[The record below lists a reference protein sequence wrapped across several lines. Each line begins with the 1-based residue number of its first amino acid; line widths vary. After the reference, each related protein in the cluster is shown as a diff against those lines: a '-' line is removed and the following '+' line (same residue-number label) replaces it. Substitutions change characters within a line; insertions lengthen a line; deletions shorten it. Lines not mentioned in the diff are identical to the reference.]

1 MSNIEDTIYD
11 LPNEEYHRGERFKDF
26 LSSTQIKRLYGVPK
40 VCPIQGIAP
49 RII

>member
-1 MSNIEDTIYD
+1 MSNIEDTIYN

-26 LSSTQIKRLYGVPK
+26 LSSTQIKDYGVPK

-49 RII
+49 